1 MAESKHEAS
10 RNKLTKAQP
19 KFNRTN
25 INIDLIVQDVR
36 LIGYSIVLPRLRP
49 YRSAAYNM
57 NRHS

>member
-25 INIDLIVQDVR
+25 INIDSNCP
-36 LIGYSIVLPRLRP
+36 GCEA
-49 YRSAAYNM
+49 YRIFNCASKA
-57 NRHS
+57 